1 MKITIEEHDKQK
13 AKNRH
18 LRALKTLALAFLI
31 VFLPC
36 IYGVFIVIIQK
47 EIAILGWIL
56 FGSTILVGLYLISYF
71 LSSIDEG

>member
-1 MKITIEEHDKQK
+1 MFSMN
-13 AKNRH
+13 KNRH

-36 IYGVFIVIIQK
+36 IYGAFIVIIQQ

-56 FGSTILVGLYLISYF
+56 FGITMLVGLYLISYF
-71 LSSIDEG
+71 LSSIGEG